1 MSGAGDRIPQCVMYC
16 GTFPYSIKST
26 RHGGLFFV
34 TKTLQGTV
42 HGRTIELDDDVGAP
56 EGQEV
61 RVHVTFLPPAGNWG
75 EGILSLREGGQII
88 PKWTRSWRK
97 STSREGG
104 APAANGESMS
114 HLLDTNICA
123 AHFRRPAG
131 LAH

>member
-1 MSGAGDRIPQCVMYC
+1 MYC

-61 RVHVTFLPPAGNWG
+61 RVHVTFLAPAGNWG
-75 EGILSLREGGQII
+75 EGILESAGGWADYPEMDAIMEEIYQ
-88 PKWTRSWRK
+88 SRK
-97 STSREGG
+97 VE
-104 APAANGESMS
+104 
-114 HLLDTNICA
+114 
-123 AHFRRPAG
+123 RRPQMENP
-131 LAH
+131 